1 VPGAALVHED
11 FRRLASPEQRP
22 RAAGVIQ
29 VNVRQHYVPDIPEAY
44 ALLRQLCFERPERA
58 RRARVYQG
66 HPGARVEDGRRD
78 HAGPADEAQ
87 VDEVD
92 AGSEAGHAL
101 PSRPD
106 KIVVGMADTDRR
118 TDGQILERT
127 KQETKKPE
135 MFKVILLNDDYT
147 TMDFVI
153 EILEGIFHKQ
163 PAEAYRI
170 MMAVHT
176 QGKGL
181 CGIYPH
187 EVAETKVATVVER
200 ARERG
205 FPLLADMEPE

>member
-1 VPGAALVHED
+1 M
-11 FRRLASPEQRP
+11 
-22 RAAGVIQ
+22 I
-29 VNVRQHYVPDIPEAY
+29 
-44 ALLRQLCFERPERA
+44 
-58 RRARVYQG
+58 
-66 HPGARVEDGRRD
+66 
-78 HAGPADEAQ
+78 
-87 VDEVD
+87 
-92 AGSEAGHAL
+92 
-101 PSRPD
+101 
-106 KIVVGMADTDRR
+106 GMADTDRQ
-118 TDGQILERT
+118 TGGQILERT
-127 KQETKKPE
+127 KQETRKPE

-205 FPLLADMEPE
+205 FPLLAAMEPE